1 MNHYVLITKSTE
13 SDYFI
18 DSSCDNL
25 EVLGGR
31 MNEINNRPN
40 TEFSKIF
47 KLSDIASGDLYI
59 TDQIDEICKSMSKYE
74 FYPVHKVT
82 TSFKLTDKISIINY
96 IMSPSLDNLN
106 LNEIVNGITNGLTD
120 ALRKTDAFKV
130 FGLDGSD
137 VSPDTIK
144 SDIEF
149 IGMESWIPDP
159 IGSYYSLMNFESKIE
174 VMESFMN
181 YVYRHFKFKLKYSDS
196 EGVSSIMDF
205 QKYKE
210 KKCYEFPIP
219 NEVRNIKNMSDI
231 KISRDRDKHITK
243 IDVKKL
249 AVNL

>member
-1 MNHYVLITKSTE
+1 MNHYVLIAKSTE

-25 EVLGGR
+25 EVLGKR
-31 MNEINNRPN
+31 LDEVNNLPS
-40 TEFSKIF
+40 TEFSKVF
-47 KLSDIASGDLYI
+47 RLSDIASGDLYI

-82 TSFKLTDKISIINY
+82 TSFKLTNKISIINY

-106 LNEIVNGITNGLTD
+106 LNEIVSGITDGLTD

-130 FGLDGSD
+130 FGLDSND
-137 VSPDTIK
+137 ISTDTIK

-181 YVYRHFKFKLKYSDS
+181 YVYRHFKFKLRCSDS
-196 EGVSSIMDF
+196 DGMPSVMDF

-219 NEVRNIKNMSDI
+219 NKVRNIKNMSDI
-231 KISRDRDKHITK
+231 KISRSKNERIIK
-243 IDVKKL
+243 IDVK
-249 AVNL
+249 N